1 MQKYMG
7 VMIMARK
14 KTKEVKEILV
24 GTEDEYTID
33 TVMQVKDT
41 EKTESTHETL
51 ASTKKEVT
59 SRYRSFKESR
69 KL

>member
-1 MQKYMG
+1 
-7 VMIMARK
+7 MARK

-33 TVMQVKDT
+33 TIDTVMQVKDA

-51 ASTKKEVT
+51 AATKKEVM
-59 SRYRSFKESR
+59 SRYRSFKDSR

>member
-1 MQKYMG
+1 
-7 VMIMARK
+7 MARK

-24 GTEDEYTID
+24 GTEDGYTID
-33 TVMQVKDT
+33 TVMQVKDA

-51 ASTKKEVT
+51 AATKKEVM
-59 SRYRSFKESR
+59 SRYRSFKDGR